1 MHRYVPK
8 NEGTNYKLEV
18 PHLWMHLPDWNQT
31 VREGESLFYTPGR
44 TIAFPDLTD
53 MLHSIGALGRWHSP
67 RGSKGFDKADAM
79 RLISAHYAA
88 DFESLLFLHHFDR
101 VRSCRDHC
109 CPKGRSRFNPE
120 LVALR
125 GWKLNVCPG
134 HANLSRYTH
143 QNVRPCPCAG
153 SSRHKF
159 CWWKPIR
166 ILLACYWTN
175 G

>member
-1 MHRYVPK
+1 MDASSR
-8 NEGTNYKLEV
+8 LES
-18 PHLWMHLPDWNQT
+18 N
-31 VREGESLFYTPGR
+31 RERRRESLLYARSHNRIPRFDGH
-44 TIAFPDLTD
+44 A
-53 MLHSIGALGRWHSP
+53 ALYWGPRALALPH

-125 GWKLNVCPG
+125 GWKLDVCPG

-153 SSRHKF
+153 SSPHKF
-159 CWWKPIR
+159 C
-166 ILLACYWTN
+166 
-175 G
+175 